1 MRDAVTRERAQL
13 GLQYLEDAVVGL
25 LTDHPDGLTPAQ
37 VAERLELGMGLAPD
51 RQAAMAR
58 SLLDLLV
65 HSGRI
70 LQPDGGERYRD
81 NPHRL

>member
-13 GLQYLEDAVVGL
+13 GLQYLEDAVVSL
-25 LTDHPDGLTPAQ
+25 LTDHPAGLTPAR
-37 VAERLELGMGLAPD
+37 VAELLELAPGIAPE
-51 RQAAMAR
+51 RQAAMAQ

-70 LQPDGGERYRD
+70 LAPDGGELYLD
-81 NPHRL
+81 NPDRL